1 MQSIYRPG
9 LFADQVIVVSGGGT
23 GIGRAT
29 SRELAALGAH
39 VVLCSRSPEHL
50 EPARAEIEAAGG
62 VATALTCNIR
72 RGRKDAPQE
81 AVLQREFGEFRAAAR
96 NGGAVDRTHSEGA
109 QMREQTPVSGA

>member
-1 MQSIYRPG
+1 MMQSIYRPG

-62 VATALTCNIR
+62 AATALTCNIR
-72 RGRKDAPQE
+72 DPESVE
-81 AVLQREFGEFRAAAR
+81 ALFATECRRTAAQSSILSLRCGAASPAWRIAAR
-96 NGGAVDRTHSEGA
+96 PARAS
-109 QMREQTPVSGA
+109 SI